1 MFLLEV
7 TQQMTTKFFKFV
19 IVGFTGML
27 LDFGLTF
34 LFKEKVKM
42 QKYMANALGFSAAA
56 SSNYIFNRI
65 WTFQSEETQIFAEYS
80 QFMMVSIIGLGLNS
94 LILWL
99 IVSKLKWNFYFS
111 KLMAMAIVTA
121 WNFLA
126 NALITFA

>member
-19 IVGFTGML
+19 VVGFTGML

-56 SSNYIFNRI
+56 SSNYIFNRV
-65 WTFQSEETQIFAEYS
+65 WTFQSVETQIFAEYS

-99 IVSKLKWNFYFS
+99 MVSKLKWNFYFS

-126 NALITFA
+126 NLLITFA